1 MIHSLSGGVIREKKY
16 FDFAKVRFDSG
27 EIYWYI
33 STFEDLK
40 AGDRV
45 LVPVGRNNEET
56 EAFVIRIDKH
66 ISEQVSPIPAKRAK
80 KIIKIL
86 NW

>member
-16 FDFAKVRFDSG
+16 YDYAKVRFDSG

-33 STFEDLK
+33 STFENLK
-40 AGDRV
+40 PGDRV
-45 LVPVGRNNEET
+45 LVPAGRDEQKM
-56 EAFVIRIDKH
+56 EAYVIRIDKH
-66 ISEQVSPIPAKRAK
+66 VSEQVSPIPAKRAK

-86 NW
+86 N

>member
-16 FDFAKVRFDSG
+16 FDFAKVRFETG
-27 EIYWYI
+27 EVYWFI
-33 STFEDLK
+33 STFPELK
-40 AGDRV
+40 PGDKV
-45 LVPVGRNNEET
+45 VVPVGRDNVPT
-56 EAFVIRIDKH
+56 EAFVLRIDKH

-86 NW
+86 